1 MIGDIAKKL
10 NALYKEDP
18 SIYDRCSPDE
28 ILEIL
33 HQRFDNIANEP
44 DDMIYDDEY
53 DDPSVMRRN
62 GGYIDE

>member
-1 MIGDIAKKL
+1 MIADISKKL

-18 SIYDRCSPDE
+18 SIYDRCSPEE

-33 HQRFDNIANEP
+33 HQRFDNVAEP

-53 DDPSVMRRN
+53 DDPSEIRRN
-62 GGYIDE
+62 GGYRDE

>member
-10 NALYKEDP
+10 NTLYKEDP
-18 SIYDRCSPDE
+18 SIYDKYSPEE

-33 HQRFDNIANEP
+33 HQRFDVADEP

-53 DDPSVMRRN
+53 DDPSELRRI
-62 GGYIDE
+62 GGYVDE